1 MNELRES
8 YKENLWLAAD
18 CIISLALKQ
27 SAIAQLPQIYM
38 FMFAHLLR
46 FRSLKLTSI

>member
-18 CIISLALKQ
+18 CIISLALEHQQ
-27 SAIAQLPQIYM
+27 SLSY
-38 FMFAHLLR
+38 LLCLHI
-46 FRSLKLTSI
+46 SYGSDV